1 MTLLH
6 FIVKT
11 VREKFPD
18 VASFDAELK
27 YIEKASTG
35 NAAGF
40 LNIFI
45 QLLSFQH
52 LKVFELTS
60 QKRSA

>member
-27 YIEKASTG
+27 YVEKASTG
-35 NAAGF
+35 NAGF
-40 LNIFI
+40 LDIFI
-45 QLLSFQH
+45 SFEY
-52 LKVFELTS
+52 FI
-60 QKRSA
+60 

>member
-11 VREKFPD
+11 VHDKFPD

-27 YIEKASTG
+27 YVEKAATG
-35 NAAGF
+35 TAAYSMYISPYNKYR
-40 LNIFI
+40 L
-45 QLLSFQH
+45 
-52 LKVFELTS
+52 
-60 QKRSA
+60 

>member
-18 VASFDAELK
+18 VANFDTELK
-27 YIEKASTG
+27 YVEKASTG
-35 NAAGF
+35 SAR
-40 LNIFI
+40 
-45 QLLSFQH
+45 LLRDFW
-52 LKVFELTS
+52 LRL
-60 QKRSA
+60 